1 MEKTVADRKKYLRTM
16 LGECRASLTPEFA
29 RICSTAIQRRL
40 MATECYRAARTIAL
54 YSPIRNEVATAMV
67 AADAISS
74 GKEVLFPRLGRDRA
88 AMAMVRVHRLSE
100 LVSGAHGIS
109 EPAPDGDVVGPADLA
124 GALIVVPGVAFGPQG
139 QRLGRGGGHYDR
151 FIAALPR
158 EAITVGLA
166 YSFQLLDG
174 LPQEAHD
181 RRLHYVITESALIRA
196 LEPQAHV
203 YAEEAGRGGTP
214 G

>member
-1 MEKTVADRKKYLRTM
+1 MADQKKKLRTM

-29 RICSTAIQRRL
+29 QVCSTAIQRRL
-40 MATECYRAARTIAL
+40 LATDCYRAARAVAL
-54 YSPIRNEVATAMV
+54 YSPIQNEVATAMV
-67 AADAISS
+67 ATDAISS
-74 GKEVLFPRLGRDRA
+74 GKEVLFPRLGRGRA
-88 AMAMVRVHRLSE
+88 AMAMVRVHHLSD
-100 LVSGAHGIS
+100 LVPGAHGIP
-109 EPAPDGDVVGPADLA
+109 EPPADGDVVAPAALA
-124 GALIVVPGVAFGPQG
+124 GALIVVPGMAFGPQG

-174 LPQEAHD
+174 IPQESHD
-181 RRLHYVITESALIRA
+181 RRLQYIITESALVRA
-196 LEPQAHV
+196 FEPRGYV
-203 YAEEAGRGGTP
+203 RAEEAGRGGTP

>member
-1 MEKTVADRKKYLRTM
+1 MESTMADQKKYLRTL
-16 LGECRASLTPEFA
+16 LGECRAALTPEFA
-29 RICSTAIQRRL
+29 RVCSTAIQSRL
-40 MATECYRAARTIAL
+40 LATDCYRASSAIAL
-54 YSPIRNEVATAMV
+54 YSPIKNEVATATV

-74 GKEVLFPRLGRDRA
+74 GKEIFFPRLGRERA
-88 AMAMVRVHRLSE
+88 AMAMVRVRDLSE
-100 LVSGAHGIS
+100 LVAGAHGVP
-109 EPAPDGDVVGPADLA
+109 EPPADGEIVAPSDLA

-151 FIAALPR
+151 FIAALPD

-174 LPQEAHD
+174 VPQESHD
-181 RRLHYVITESALIRA
+181 RRLHYIITESALIRA
-196 LEPQAHV
+196 FEPQV
-203 YAEEAGRGGTP
+203 RMRAEEAGRGGIP

>member
-1 MEKTVADRKKYLRTM
+1 MADQKKKLREM

-29 RICSTAIQRRL
+29 RVCSTAIQRRL
-40 MATECYRAARTIAL
+40 MATDCYRAAPAIAL
-54 YSPIRNEVATAMV
+54 YSPIQNEVATAMV
-67 AADAISS
+67 ATDAISS
-74 GKEVLFPRLGRDRA
+74 GKEVLFPRIGPDRG
-88 AMAMVRVHRLSE
+88 AMAMVRVHHLSE
-100 LVSGAHGIS
+100 LVSGAHGIP
-109 EPAPDGDVVGPADLA
+109 EPPAEGEVVAPADLA
-124 GALIVVPGVAFGPQG
+124 GALIVVPGMAFGPQG

-174 LPQEAHD
+174 IPQESHD
-181 RRLHYVITESALIRA
+181 RRLHYIITESALIRA
-196 LEPQAHV
+196 LEPQAYAH
-203 YAEEAGRGGTP
+203 AEEAGRGGTP

>member
-1 MEKTVADRKKYLRTM
+1 MADQKKYVRTM

-29 RICSTAIQRRL
+29 RVCSTAIQRRL
-40 MATECYRAARTIAL
+40 LAAACYRAARAIAL
-54 YSPIRNEVATAMV
+54 YSPIQNEVATAMV
-67 AADAISS
+67 AADAISC
-74 GKEVLFPRLGRDRA
+74 GKEVFFPRLGRERA
-88 AMAMVRVHRLSE
+88 AMAMVQVRQLSE
-100 LVSGAHGIS
+100 LVAGSHGIPQPP
-109 EPAPDGDVVGPADLA
+109 ENGEIVAPSALA
-124 GALIVVPGVAFGPQG
+124 GALIVVPGVAFGLQG

-174 LPQEAHD
+174 IPQESHD
-181 RRLHYVITESALIRA
+181 RRLHYIITESALICA
-196 LEPQAHV
+196 FEPPVHARV
-203 YAEEAGRGGTP
+203 EEAGRGGIP